1 MNSFRYSK
9 CKYCNQNLCYQ
20 SCKLIGW
27 CFWPIPTFLTKT
39 CEYLVGKTIYAE
51 TILGCIEVAQTE
63 VIPISG
69 ALVREK

>member
-1 MNSFRYSK
+1 
-9 CKYCNQNLCYQ
+9 
-20 SCKLIGW
+20 
-27 CFWPIPTFLTKT
+27 
-39 CEYLVGKTIYAE
+39 VGKTIYAE